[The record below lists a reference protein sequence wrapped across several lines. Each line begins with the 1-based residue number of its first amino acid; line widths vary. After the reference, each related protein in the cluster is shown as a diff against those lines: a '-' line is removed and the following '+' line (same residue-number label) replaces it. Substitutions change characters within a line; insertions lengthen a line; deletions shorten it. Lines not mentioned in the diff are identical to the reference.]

1 MTDDH
6 PAGPPAGRDAI
17 LLSPHALAALL
28 DRADVLVLDVSVRL
42 EPPAHDGDY
51 RSASGAADWARAH
64 VPGSRHVDLR
74 RRFADP
80 AARHHFARPGRD
92 AVRAELAALGAGP
105 DSLVVVYDQ
114 GALQWASRLW
124 WTLRDAGVAALVLD
138 GGLPAW
144 RAAGLPVATAPAP
157 GAAAGAHRRGGQ
169 PARSSGEFEAARAG
183 DRERATLWADRRDVR
198 ALSEGRAAGTLVCA
212 LGTGQFE
219 GTDPTRYTRR
229 GRIPGSVGLPAHPV
243 LAADGTVRPTAE
255 LASYTAGL
263 PSAPEGP
270 VVVYCGG
277 GISATLLALALV
289 LTGRDDVRVYDG
301 SLEEWTADPDL
312 PVLTGPAGRTPP
324 AAAG

>member
-1 MTDDH
+1 MRNT
-6 PAGPPAGRDAI
+6 
-17 LLSPHALAALL
+17 
-28 DRADVLVLDVSVRL
+28 
-42 EPPAHDGDY
+42 
-51 RSASGAADWARAH
+51 
-64 VPGSRHVDLR
+64 
-74 RRFADP
+74 
-80 AARHHFARPGRD
+80 
-92 AVRAELAALGAGP
+92 
-105 DSLVVVYDQ
+105 
-114 GALQWASRLW
+114 
-124 WTLRDAGVAALVLD
+124 
-138 GGLPAW
+138 
-144 RAAGLPVATAPAP
+144 ATAPVP
-157 GAAAGAHRRGGQ
+157 GPTAGAHRRGGQ
-169 PARSSGEFEAARAG
+169 PARFSGEFGAARAG
-183 DRERATLWADRRDVR
+183 DRERATPWADRRDVR

-255 LASYTAGL
+255 LASCTAGL

-324 AAAG
+324 GAAG